1 MIEVETMAAALRV
14 TVRRAFWGV
23 AIAIRER
30 PALFSTAAVATFVL
44 SVALPPL
51 VLSVARTPVDYFTVN
66 PWLRRLPEYAASPH
80 VPWGQKLEK
89 LPDLALFW
97 FSADSPMGGTE
108 WGFAVDVRD
117 VARMIGTSLL
127 VGAYFALWARA
138 RALDI
143 LGMGARLGRRGGV
156 VGAVVSVVGLS
167 TGPCSVMGC
176 GAPVL
181 PVVGLAFVGLSST
194 TLAALSSLSTVATA
208 AVVLGLGGGVAFLG
222 WRTGSASALTARRT
236 NLSARGAA
244 P

>member
-1 MIEVETMAAALRV
+1 MIEAETMAAAVRA
-14 TVRRAFWGV
+14 TVGRAFWGV
-23 AIAIRER
+23 TSAIRER
-30 PALFSTAAVATFVL
+30 PSIFSAAAVATLVL

-51 VLSVARTPVDYFTVN
+51 LLSVARKPVDYFTVN
-66 PWLRRLPEYAASPH
+66 PWLRRLPEYVAAPG
-80 VPWGQKLEK
+80 VPWRQKLEK

-138 RALDI
+138 RALGI
-143 LGMGARLGRRGGV
+143 VGPGARLGRRGGAL
-156 VGAVVSVVGLS
+156 GAVVSVVGLS

-176 GAPVL
+176 GAPIL

-208 AVVLGLGGGVAFLG
+208 VVVLGLGGGVAFLG
-222 WRTGSASALTARRT
+222 WLTGRRT
-236 NLSARGAA
+236 NLSALSAA

>member
-1 MIEVETMAAALRV
+1 MTGTLGATFGQSFR
-14 TVRRAFWGV
+14 GV
-23 AIAIRER
+23 ISAIRER
-30 PALFSTAAVATFVL
+30 PALFSATAVATLAL

-51 VLSVARTPVDYFTVN
+51 LLSVARKPADYFTVN
-66 PWLRRLPEYAASPH
+66 PWLRRLPEYLAAPS
-80 VPWGQKLEK
+80 VPWREKLEK

-97 FSADSPMGGTE
+97 FSSDSPMGGTE
-108 WGFAVDVRD
+108 WGFVVDVRD

-138 RALDI
+138 RALGI
-143 LGMGARLGRRGGV
+143 TGPGARVGQRGGAL
-156 VGAVVSVVGLS
+156 GALVSSVGLS

-194 TLAALSSLSTVATA
+194 TLAALSSVSTIATA
-208 AVVLGLGGGVAFLG
+208 VVVLGLGAGVAVLG
-222 WRTGSASALTARRT
+222 WRVGAAAALIASRT
-236 NLSARGAA
+236 YPSARSSA

>member
-1 MIEVETMAAALRV
+1 MIDVETMAAALPA
-14 TVRRAFWGV
+14 TVGRALSGMTSAV
-23 AIAIRER
+23 RER
-30 PALFSTAAVATFVL
+30 PAMFSVAAGATLVL

-51 VLSVARTPVDYFTVN
+51 LLSVARKPVDYFTFN
-66 PWLRRLPEYAASPH
+66 PWLRRLPEYVASPN
-80 VPWGQKLEK
+80 VPWREKLDK

-138 RALDI
+138 RALGI
-143 LGMGARLGRRGGV
+143 VGTGARLGRRGGAL
-156 VGAVVSVVGLS
+156 GAVVSVFGLS

-194 TLAALSSLSTVATA
+194 TLAALSSLSTVAT
-208 AVVLGLGGGVAFLG
+208 VVVLLGLGGGVAFLG
-222 WRTGSASALTARRT
+222 WITGRRT
-236 NLSARGAA
+236 NPSARSTA

>member
-1 MIEVETMAAALRV
+1 MMDVETMAATLPATVGRALS
-14 TVRRAFWGV
+14 GV
-23 AIAIRER
+23 MSAVRER
-30 PALFSTAAVATFVL
+30 PAIFSAAAVAT
-44 SVALPPL
+44 L
-51 VLSVARTPVDYFTVN
+51 VLSVVLPPLLLSLTRKPVDYFTVN
-66 PWLRRLPEYAASPH
+66 PWLRRLPEYVASPS
-80 VPWGQKLEK
+80 VPWREKLDK

-127 VGAYFALWARA
+127 VGVYFALWARA
-138 RALDI
+138 RALGI
-143 LGMGARLGRRGGV
+143 VGTGARLGRRGGAL
-156 VGAVVSVVGLS
+156 GAVVSVFGLS

-194 TLAALSSLSTVATA
+194 TLAALSSLSTLAT
-208 AVVLGLGGGVAFLG
+208 VVVLLGLGGGVVFLG
-222 WRTGSASALTARRT
+222 WLTGRRT
-236 NLSARGAA
+236 NLSARSTA

>member
-1 MIEVETMAAALRV
+1 HLFSHTSPFGGRFERSRATAAAGYRWISRGPGKVKPSGALEFLQRAGFPAMIEVETMAAALRV

-117 VARMIGTSLL
+117 VARVIGTALP
-127 VGAYFALWARA
+127 VGADVGRWARA
-138 RALDI
+138 
-143 LGMGARLGRRGGV
+143 
-156 VGAVVSVVGLS
+156 
-167 TGPCSVMGC
+167 
-176 GAPVL
+176 
-181 PVVGLAFVGLSST
+181 
-194 TLAALSSLSTVATA
+194 
-208 AVVLGLGGGVAFLG
+208 
-222 WRTGSASALTARRT
+222 
-236 NLSARGAA
+236 
-244 P
+244 